1 MPRFSI
7 CIASYNDGDYLPDCL
22 SSLLSQDFEDFE
34 IVVADDGS
42 TDATGSILADW
53 SARDRRVVPV
63 TLSENQGTHCA
74 RAAAVERAR
83 GDYILFLDSDDS
95 LLPGTLAA
103 LDERL
108 ARTGS
113 DYLHFGM
120 DIVASSDVDPAEVAG
135 MEAQAN
141 AELPVANGGDI
152 LALAYTLEGGYRLD
166 WRVTQRALAAPAVKR
181 AFDSLPRERIGFAE
195 DGLEH
200 FAIALRIMRPVIAND
215 IKGYRYNYGAGAT
228 GGKSFSLSS
237 WLRVASSFGLVSRV
251 SHQLAVLSAGEG
263 DLHFADAVSEAADGF
278 ASRLGELLFAQWD
291 DRDDLVLA
299 QEVFECA
306 SDAFGVVPTAAQV
319 MRLVRDEAYAV
330 WDAGDVLREDERFL
344 AWFAWAEC
352 VVNEDETAATSDA
365 AYPLYRKYRD
375 TAAGHIRDLRLRAQE
390 RASESPAQAMPDGDE
405 PSALLYRALS
415 RLVKK
420 IR

>member
-1 MPRFSI
+1 M
-7 CIASYNDGDYLPDCL
+7 
-22 SSLLSQDFEDFE
+22 
-34 IVVADDGS
+34 
-42 TDATGSILADW
+42 
-53 SARDRRVVPV
+53 
-63 TLSENQGTHCA
+63 
-74 RAAAVERAR
+74 
-83 GDYILFLDSDDS
+83 
-95 LLPGTLAA
+95 
-103 LDERL
+103 
-108 ARTGS
+108 
-113 DYLHFGM
+113 
-120 DIVASSDVDPAEVAG
+120 
-135 MEAQAN
+135 
-141 AELPVANGGDI
+141 
-152 LALAYTLEGGYRLD
+152 
-166 WRVTQRALAAPAVKR
+166 KR

-299 QEVFECA
+299 QEVFERA

-330 WDAGDVLREDERFL
+330 WDAGDVLREK
-344 AWFAWAEC
+344 
-352 VVNEDETAATSDA
+352 TSGSS
-365 AYPLYRKYRD
+365 LGSR
-375 TAAGHIRDLRLRAQE
+375 G
-390 RASESPAQAMPDGDE
+390 
-405 PSALLYRALS
+405 PSAWLTKTRPLRRRMQRTRCIGNIAIP
-415 RLVKK
+415 RLV
-420 IR
+420 I